1 MNAAERACNALE
13 KDMMQRIATEYGEAT
28 LRSIR
33 DLDAF
38 FADVEVLDRKKPPS
52 VYRTQAQQERWRQR
66 EMQKLL
72 EKHKAESVVSRQL
85 EEAGDAIALLIVLY
99 KIGLFSETGNG
110 TAQEINRQQKSF
122 PVAERI
128 QLPEPFPKATPPDLV
143 HAKTSHRFTQQERE
157 IEIILRDTQTPF
169 SKVSIK
175 NLKAAPALRRRLR
188 NEMTQAVLKG
198 ESQQQL
204 AKRIERVMQSGAYNA
219 RRIAQTERT
228 RVQSQAAWDV
238 MVQSEQLGVN
248 MAKKWHA
255 RMVNTRDSH
264 AALNGAIAPLHEPFH
279 TIWGN
284 SLMYPGDPSAP
295 ANEVIN
301 CHCGISPV
309 VLRPGEVLQG
319 RKKDDTISETSQK
332 KSETDAVQ
340 YVGKINREMYKV
352 ITDDITT
359 DEAVITDERIA
370 HILERHPQEQHK
382 AVIERL
388 LESIQGPDYILKD
401 TAPQTAVVL
410 KAFPEQSERYRII
423 FRLHGKGD
431 KSDYKNSVIT
441 AFYISERKYN
451 KYIRNKEVLY
461 KKE

>member
-1 MNAAERACNALE
+1 MN
-13 KDMMQRIATEYGEAT
+13 
-28 LRSIR
+28 
-33 DLDAF
+33 
-38 FADVEVLDRKKPPS
+38 
-52 VYRTQAQQERWRQR
+52 
-66 EMQKLL
+66 
-72 EKHKAESVVSRQL
+72 
-85 EEAGDAIALLIVLY
+85 
-99 KIGLFSETGNG
+99 
-110 TAQEINRQQKSF
+110 TAQEW
-122 PVAERI
+122 
-128 QLPEPFPKATPPDLV
+128 
-143 HAKTSHRFTQQERE
+143 HAK
-157 IEIILRDTQTPF
+157 
-169 SKVSIK
+169 
-175 NLKAAPALRRRLR
+175 
-188 NEMTQAVLKG
+188 
-198 ESQQQL
+198 
-204 AKRIERVMQSGAYNA
+204 
-219 RRIAQTERT
+219 
-228 RVQSQAAWDV
+228 
-238 MVQSEQLGVN
+238 
-248 MAKKWHA
+248 
-255 RMVNTRDSH
+255 MVNIRDSY
-264 AALNGAIAPLHEPFH
+264 AALNGARAPLHEPFH

-284 SLMYPGDPSAP
+284 DLMYPDDPSAP

-301 CHCGISPV
+301 CHCGIRPV
-309 VLRPGEVLQG
+309 VLRPGDVLQG

-340 YVGKINREMYKV
+340 HVGKINREMYKV
-352 ITDDITT
+352 ITNDITT

-388 LESIQGPDYILKD
+388 LESIQDPDYILKD